1 MSQYTAD
8 TAQSQP
14 DVSPVSGSALT
25 GRIEKYWSRRAES
38 YSETRKHE
46 LASEKKS
53 LWLNEILPH
62 LPAGGPLRILDVG
75 TGAGFFAILLAQQ
88 GHCVCGVDMSQ
99 AMLDEGAALAQQA
112 GCFATFQRMDACC
125 LEFESTHFDAVI
137 SRNLTWTL
145 PDAAAAYREWH
156 RVLRPGGVLLN
167 YDADY
172 GSVSFIDVVQQSGVH
187 AHAGMDDDMMFECE
201 NIRRQ
206 LPLTSESR
214 PDWDMQV
221 LRNTGFSACWCDSDL
236 SARVYTS
243 RDETYNPVPMF
254 ALRAVR

>member
-1 MSQYTAD
+1 MSQYAAD
-8 TAQSQP
+8 TFQSRP
-14 DVSPVSGSALT
+14 DAMSVPGPALS

-38 YSETRKHE
+38 YGETRRHE
-46 LASEKKS
+46 LACDKKS
-53 LWLNEILPH
+53 LWLAEILPH
-62 LPAGGPLRILDVG
+62 LPASGPLRILDVG

-88 GHCVCGVDMSQ
+88 GHSVCGVDMSQ

-112 GCFATFQRMDACC
+112 GCVATFQRMDACC
-125 LEFESTHFDAVI
+125 LEFESASFDAVI

-167 YDADY
+167 FDADY
-172 GSVSFIDVVQQSGVH
+172 GSVSFLDLVRQSGVH
-187 AHAGMDDDMMFECE
+187 AHAGINDDMMFESE

-206 LPLTSESR
+206 LPLSSESR
-214 PDWDMQV
+214 PVWDMQA
-221 LRNTGFSACWCDSDL
+221 LRGTGFSACWCDNDL
-236 SARVYTS
+236 SKRIYIQ

-254 ALRAVR
+254 ALRAVK